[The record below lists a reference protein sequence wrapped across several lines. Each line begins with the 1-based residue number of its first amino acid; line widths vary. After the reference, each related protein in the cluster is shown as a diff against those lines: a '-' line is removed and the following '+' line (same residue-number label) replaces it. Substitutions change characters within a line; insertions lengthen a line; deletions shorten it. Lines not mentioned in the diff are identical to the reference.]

1 MEKLDQNYLTD
12 LVTKV
17 MTGSSNAF
25 AELFA
30 VIHPRIYAYILFM
43 LHDEKKA
50 DEMMKKV
57 CIHILHNAERIQNP
71 EVFMPWCFRLA
82 YHYCIEQDFSLQ
94 KERSTANASE
104 SVRRTRILSLPLVEA
119 QILLMND
126 IQGISLGEI
135 SDLLNYSR
143 RFVKRCIKAGKRHM
157 QSAGGD
163 PAENKQDSMKSGSKK
178 ERFEAAPFDQ
188 DKKIRMLAEIYDSCE
203 REPNTVP
210 MEALSDYAVYRKE
223 RFNLQRIVLGA
234 AMALFALLPVLFVL
248 PDFEVVLNPAENRG
262 LPVYT
267 IDVHS
272 LLPVERVAASQST
285 HYLPVYEASA
295 RRFTVEPTRNGKLH
309 IEVELFNRQHL
320 EKTVDVTEVDAHGP
334 QLLDSKIEEDEV
346 TLIVNDTGI
355 GVNYHSIYA
364 IDKKGSTYLPIA
376 FDNEAG
382 TVTFS
387 FPDDNW
393 DVYIPDHLGN
403 VLHLAF
409 TIS

>member
-17 MTGSSNAF
+17 MAGSSNAF

-30 VIHPRIYAYILFM
+30 AIHPRLYAYILFM
-43 LHDEKKA
+43 LHDEKEA

-57 CIHILHNAERIQNP
+57 CIHVLHNAERIQNP

-82 YHYCIEQDFSLQ
+82 YHYCIEQDFQLQ
-94 KERSTANASE
+94 KESRAANANEMVWRS
-104 SVRRTRILSLPLVEA
+104 RILSLPLVEA
-119 QILLMND
+119 QILLMNEVQD
-126 IQGISLGEI
+126 ISLGEI

-143 RFVKRCIKAGKRHM
+143 RFVRRCIKAGSRHL
-157 QSAGGD
+157 QRSGVD
-163 PAENKQDSMKSGSKK
+163 PAENKHDLKNTSSQKA
-178 ERFEAAPFDQ
+178 RFEAASFDQ
-188 DKKIRMLAEIYDSCE
+188 EKKIRMLAEIYDSCE

-223 RFNLQRIVLGA
+223 RFNLQRMVLGV
-234 AMALFALLPVLFVL
+234 AMILFALLPVLFVL
-248 PDFEVVLNPAENRG
+248 PDFDVLMSADGNRG

-267 IDVHS
+267 INVHS
-272 LLPVERVAASQST
+272 ILPVGRILASQST
-285 HYLPVYEASA
+285 HYLPVYEASSK
-295 RRFTVEPTRNGKLH
+295 RFTVEPTRNGKLH
-309 IEVELFNRQHL
+309 IDVELFNRQHL

-334 QLLDSKIEEDEV
+334 QLLDSKIENDSV
-346 TLIVNDTGI
+346 TLFVNDTGI
-355 GVNYHSIYA
+355 GVDYHSIYA
-364 IDKKGSTYLPIA
+364 VDAKGSTYLPIT
-376 FDNEAG
+376 FDNETG

-387 FPDDNW
+387 FPDDDW